1 MRREPVIERQ
11 VNPLGSVVTLTA
23 QLNFPADLL
32 TDEGKVTVIGTETK
46 KITLESRFNKPIV
59 KSLLS
64 DCSLS
69 KNILDPSLKSQKTK
83 LSDLSTSCIS
93 LVKSSCKSKEAN
105 CDHDLKGDAKV
116 LSEVNENISNPQK
129 KVEERENVLEP
140 LEKKGKNG
148 KNKRKISK
156 GEKSKLKVDV
166 EPKLVDEPLT
176 LTQDD
181 SALIDMSVPPIEID
195 RPVCEGM
202 LHGTE
207 DIEMQLR
214 EASLEKDVE
223 ENIPEAEDC
232 KGHKRN
238 LYTSVEIKAST
249 DELICHEIDRLDTNK
264 TEELKEN
271 DNVSLRSRKKSRTND
286 QDVLLAYSSSF
297 TDNKKNS
304 EQLEEKVNDS
314 IGKLNKLEE
323 KGKGKKKKSKRSN
336 NLFDP
341 VCGDVNLETSS
352 NPVVILETPSYEV
365 KTLKVSQETPCLQ
378 VCEDS
383 FEINFQNNEK
393 HFRQE
398 ISESFTTLD
407 ELSRTAVE
415 RELTNINDEIQL
427 IEEKSS
433 TTDDELNGFES
444 DLLVKEN
451 SWSPE
456 KSPEKDAGLIDDKDS
471 DKDND
476 KVKNEETTD
485 KDSSDDCQPVLVK
498 FDSKHAQKRGK
509 SRKFMRKNREADS
522 KMTEVEIKPDENFYE
537 GDAVKIEIDTN
548 KEVKERKLSSPKV
561 DMNKE
566 VLKFDSE
573 EDLFTDAKKN
583 QKEIQFGEEAFA
595 DLKVSFDGIKRRI
608 RKKETQ
614 ENEKSEDFDM
624 SGFDVPQRSWSSVV
638 AFSCEDPNGNVPK
651 PEELV
656 PSVKSW
662 SSVASAPA
670 KLKGQDIESAKTN
683 SVEDR
688 DSVYESCNDSVGE
701 ELEPALDSLGSC
713 YYEPEIKDE
722 TEDTEIVF
730 HCKKEEASSESKTG
744 SSVEEKSNTDSG
756 EKEELVLGVQT
767 CTKKSKKQKRKKR

>member
-46 KITLESRFNKPIV
+46 KITLESRFNKPLV

-64 DCSLS
+64 DCSLNQ
-69 KNILDPSLKSQKTK
+69 NILDPCLKSQKAK

-105 CDHDLKGDAKV
+105 CDQDVKGDAKV
-116 LSEVNENISNPQK
+116 LTEVNENISNPQK
-129 KVEERENVLEP
+129 KVEERENLFEP

-166 EPKLVDEPLT
+166 ESKLVDEPLT

-181 SALIDMSVPPIEID
+181 SALIDMSVSPIEID

-223 ENIPEAEDC
+223 ENITEAEDC
-232 KGHKRN
+232 KGYKRN

-249 DELICHEIDRLDTNK
+249 DELILHEVDTNK
-264 TEELKEN
+264 NEELKEN
-271 DNVSLRSRKKSRTND
+271 DNVSSRLRKKSRTND
-286 QDVLLAYSSSF
+286 QDVLSAYSSSF

-314 IGKLNKLEE
+314 IDKLNKLEE

-341 VCGDVNLETSS
+341 VYGEVNSGTSS
-352 NPVVILETPSYEV
+352 NPVDKVETPSYEV
-365 KTLKVSQETPCLQ
+365 KTPKVSQETPQ

-383 FEINFQNNEK
+383 VEINFQNNEK
-393 HFRQE
+393 DFRQE

-415 RELTNINDEIQL
+415 RELTNINDEIQF

-456 KSPEKDAGLIDDKDS
+456 KSPEKDASGLIEDKDS

-509 SRKFMRKNREADS
+509 NRKLMRKNREADS
-522 KMTEVEIKPDENFYE
+522 KLTEVEIKPDENFYE
-537 GDAVKIEIDTN
+537 GDAVKLEIDIN
-548 KEVKERKLSSPKV
+548 KEVKVRKLSSPKV

-573 EDLFTDAKKN
+573 EDIFMDAKKN
-583 QKEIQFGEEAFA
+583 QKEIKFRDEAFA

-624 SGFDVPQRSWSSVV
+624 SGFDVPKRSWSSVV
-638 AFSCEDPNGNVPK
+638 ALSSEDPNGNVSK

-722 TEDTEIVF
+722 TEDTEIVLN
-730 HCKKEEASSESKTG
+730 CKKEEASSESKNG

-767 CTKKSKKQKRKKR
+767 STKKSKKQKKKKR

>member
-46 KITLESRFNKPIV
+46 KITLESRFNKPLV

-64 DCSLS
+64 DCSLNQ
-69 KNILDPSLKSQKTK
+69 NILDPCLKSQKAK

-105 CDHDLKGDAKV
+105 CDHDVKGDAKV
-116 LSEVNENISNPQK
+116 LTEVNENISNPLK
-129 KVEERENVLEP
+129 KVEERENVFEP

-166 EPKLVDEPLT
+166 ESKLVDEPLT

-181 SALIDMSVPPIEID
+181 SALIDMSVSPIEID

-207 DIEMQLR
+207 DIEKQLR

-223 ENIPEAEDC
+223 ENITEAEDC
-232 KGHKRN
+232 KGYKRN

-249 DELICHEIDRLDTNK
+249 DELILHEVDTNK
-264 TEELKEN
+264 NEELKEN
-271 DNVSLRSRKKSRTND
+271 DNVSSRLRKKSRTND
-286 QDVLLAYSSSF
+286 QDVLSAYSSSF

-314 IGKLNKLEE
+314 IDKLNKLEE

-341 VCGDVNLETSS
+341 VSGEVNSGSSS
-352 NPVVILETPSYEV
+352 NPVDKLETPSYEV
-365 KTLKVSQETPCLQ
+365 KTPKVSQETPCLQ

-383 FEINFQNNEK
+383 VEITFQNNEK
-393 HFRQE
+393 DFRQE
-398 ISESFTTLD
+398 ISESSTTMD

-415 RELTNINDEIQL
+415 RELTNINDEIQF

-456 KSPEKDAGLIDDKDS
+456 KSPEKDASGLIDDKDS

-509 SRKFMRKNREADS
+509 NRKFMRKNREADS
-522 KMTEVEIKPDENFYE
+522 KLTEVEIKPDENFYE
-537 GDAVKIEIDTN
+537 GDAVKLEIDIN
-548 KEVKERKLSSPKV
+548 KEVKERKLSTPKV

-573 EDLFTDAKKN
+573 EDIFMDAKKN
-583 QKEIQFGEEAFA
+583 LKEIKFRDEAFA
-595 DLKVSFDGIKRRI
+595 DSKVSFDGIKRRI

-614 ENEKSEDFDM
+614 ENEKSDDFDM
-624 SGFDVPQRSWSSVV
+624 SGFDVPKRSWSSVV
-638 AFSCEDPNGNVPK
+638 ALSSEEDPNGNVSK

-722 TEDTEIVF
+722 TEDTEIVLN
-730 HCKKEEASSESKTG
+730 CKKEEASSESKNG

-767 CTKKSKKQKRKKR
+767 STKKSKKQKKKKR

>member
-46 KITLESRFNKPIV
+46 KITLESRFNKPLV

-64 DCSLS
+64 DCSLNQ
-69 KNILDPSLKSQKTK
+69 NILDPCLKSQKAK

-105 CDHDLKGDAKV
+105 CDHDVKGDAKV
-116 LSEVNENISNPQK
+116 LTEVNENISNPQK
-129 KVEERENVLEP
+129 KVEERENVFEP

-166 EPKLVDEPLT
+166 ESKIVDETFT

-181 SALIDMSVPPIEID
+181 SALIDMSVSPVEID

-223 ENIPEAEDC
+223 ENITKAEDC
-232 KGHKRN
+232 KGYKRN

-249 DELICHEIDRLDTNK
+249 DELILHEVDTNK
-264 TEELKEN
+264 NEELKEN
-271 DNVSLRSRKKSRTND
+271 DNVSSRLRKKSRTND
-286 QDVLLAYSSSF
+286 QDVLSAYSSSF

-314 IGKLNKLEE
+314 IDKLNKLEE

-341 VCGDVNLETSS
+341 VCGEVNSGTSS
-352 NPVVILETPSYEV
+352 NPVDKLEIPSYDV
-365 KTLKVSQETPCLQ
+365 KTPIVSQETPCLQ

-383 FEINFQNNEK
+383 VEINFQNNEK
-393 HFRQE
+393 DFRQE
-398 ISESFTTLD
+398 ISESFTTMD
-407 ELSRTAVE
+407 EFSRTAVE
-415 RELTNINDEIQL
+415 RELTNINDEIQF

-456 KSPEKDAGLIDDKDS
+456 KSPEKDASGLIDDKDS

-509 SRKFMRKNREADS
+509 NRKFMRKNREADS
-522 KMTEVEIKPDENFYE
+522 KLTEVEIKPDENFYE
-537 GDAVKIEIDTN
+537 GDAVKLEIDIN

-573 EDLFTDAKKN
+573 EDIFMDAKKN
-583 QKEIQFGEEAFA
+583 QKEIKFRDEAFA
-595 DLKVSFDGIKRRI
+595 DLNVSFDGIKRRI

-624 SGFDVPQRSWSSVV
+624 SGFDVPKRSWSSVV
-638 AFSCEDPNGNVPK
+638 ALSSEDPNGNVSK

-722 TEDTEIVF
+722 TEDTEIVLN
-730 HCKKEEASSESKTG
+730 CKKEEAQSESKNG

-767 CTKKSKKQKRKKR
+767 STKKSKKQKKKKR

>member
-23 QLNFPADLL
+23 ELNFPADLL

-46 KITLESRFNKPIV
+46 KITLESRFNKPVV

-64 DCSLS
+64 NCSLS
-69 KNILDPSLKSQKTK
+69 KNILDPCLKSQKAK

-93 LVKSSCKSKEAN
+93 LVKSNCKSKEAN
-105 CDHDLKGDAKV
+105 CDDVEGDAKV
-116 LSEVNENISNPQK
+116 LTEVNENISNPQK
-129 KVEERENVLEP
+129 KVEERGNVLEP

-156 GEKSKLKVDV
+156 GDKCKLKVDV
-166 EPKLVDEPLT
+166 ESKLVDEPLT

-181 SALIDMSVPPIEID
+181 SALIDMSVSHIEID
-195 RPVCEGM
+195 RPICEEM
-202 LHGTE
+202 LLGTE
-207 DIEMQLR
+207 EIEMQLR

-223 ENIPEAEDC
+223 ENISEAVDC

-238 LYTSVEIKAST
+238 LYTSVEMKVST
-249 DELICHEIDRLDTNK
+249 DELILHEIDTNK

-271 DNVSLRSRKKSRTND
+271 DNNSLRSWKKSITND
-286 QDVLLAYSSSF
+286 QDVLSAYGSSF
-297 TDNKKNS
+297 TDSKKLS
-304 EQLEEKVNDS
+304 EQLDEKVNDS
-314 IGKLNKLEE
+314 IDKLNKFEE
-323 KGKGKKKKSKRSN
+323 KVKGKKKKPKKSN
-336 NLFDP
+336 NLFDS
-341 VCGDVNLETSS
+341 VCGEVNLGTSS
-352 NPVVILETPSYEV
+352 NPVVKLETTSNKI
-365 KTLKVSQETPCLQ
+365 KTLKVSQENPCPQ
-378 VCEDS
+378 PSEDS
-383 FEINFQNNEK
+383 FQINFQNNEEK
-393 HFRQE
+393 QFSQE
-398 ISESFTTLD
+398 KSENLKTT
-407 ELSRTAVE
+407 EEPSRTTEE
-415 RELTNINDEIQL
+415 REQTNINDEIQF

-444 DLLVKEN
+444 DLLVKEI

-456 KSPEKDAGLIDDKDS
+456 KSPEKDVGIIDDKDS
-471 DKDND
+471 DKDID
-476 KVKNEETTD
+476 KVKNDETTD
-485 KDSSDDCQPVLVK
+485 KDSSDDCQPVLIK

-509 SRKFMRKNREADS
+509 NRKLMRKNRESDS
-522 KMTEVEIKPDENFYE
+522 KTTEVEIKPDENCYE
-537 GDAVKIEIDTN
+537 GDAVKLEIDIS
-548 KEVKERKLSSPKV
+548 KEVKERKLSLPKV
-561 DMNKE
+561 DKSKE

-573 EDLFTDAKKN
+573 EDLFVDAKKN
-583 QKEIQFGEEAFA
+583 RKEIKFGDEAFA
-595 DLKVSFDGIKRRI
+595 DLKVSLDGIKRRI

-614 ENEKSEDFDM
+614 EKEKSEDFDM
-624 SGFDVPQRSWSSVV
+624 SGINVPKRSWSSVV
-638 AFSCEDPNGNVPK
+638 AVSCEDPNGNVST
-651 PEELV
+651 PEEIG

-767 CTKKSKKQKRKKR
+767 CTKKSKKQKKKKR